1 MIIQKEFYLSKDV
14 VDVARN
20 LIGKHLFTKING
32 EISGG
37 IITETEAY
45 EGITD
50 KASHAYQ
57 GKKTKRTEIMFRE
70 GGIAYIYICYG
81 IHSLFNIVTN
91 KSNIPH
97 AILIRGI
104 YPTHGLNLIL
114 NRMNKKSLSKNMING
129 PGKVT
134 KALNINY
141 SLSGID
147 LNKNNDKNHPS
158 IWLENNN
165 VEIPDSKISVSKRI
179 GIDYAEED
187 ALLPYRFFVEE
198 KSIKIGH

>member
-57 GKKTKRTEIMFRE
+57 GKKTKRTEIMFLE
-70 GGIAYIYICYG
+70 G
-81 IHSLFNIVTN
+81 
-91 KSNIPH
+91 
-97 AILIRGI
+97 
-104 YPTHGLNLIL
+104 
-114 NRMNKKSLSKNMING
+114 
-129 PGKVT
+129 
-134 KALNINY
+134 
-141 SLSGID
+141 
-147 LNKNNDKNHPS
+147 
-158 IWLENNN
+158 
-165 VEIPDSKISVSKRI
+165 
-179 GIDYAEED
+179 
-187 ALLPYRFFVEE
+187 
-198 KSIKIGH
+198 

>member
-1 MIIQKEFYLSKDV
+1 MIIQKEFYLSENV
-14 VDVARN
+14 VEVARK
-20 LIGKHLFTKING
+20 LIGKHLFTKVNG

-45 EGITD
+45 EGIND
-50 KASHAYQ
+50 KASHAYS
-57 GKKTKRTEIMFRE
+57 GRKTKRTEIMFRE
-70 GGIAYIYICYG
+70 GGIAYIYFCYG

-91 KSNIPH
+91 KANIPH
-97 AILIRGI
+97 AVLIRGI
-104 YPTHGLNLIL
+104 FPTHGLDLIL

-129 PGKVT
+129 PGKVS

-147 LNKNNDKNHPS
+147 LKKNNNKNQPS

-165 VEIPDSKISVSKRI
+165 IEIPASGISVSKRI

-198 KSIKIGH
+198 KLIK

>member
-1 MIIQKEFYLSKDV
+1 MLIQKEFYLSENV
-14 VDVARN
+14 VEIARN

-50 KASHAYQ
+50 KASHAYR
-57 GKKTKRTEIMFRE
+57 GRKTKRTEIMFRK
-70 GGIAYIYICYG
+70 GGIAYIYLCYG

-104 YPTHGLNLIL
+104 YPTHGINLIL
-114 NRMNKKSLSKNMING
+114 NRMNKTSLSKNMING

-141 SLSGID
+141 SLSGIE
-147 LNKNNDKNHPS
+147 LKNNYAKNQPS

-165 VEIPDSKISVSKRI
+165 IEIPTSEISVSKRI

-187 ALLPYRFFVEE
+187 VLLPYRFFIEE
-198 KSIKIGH
+198 KLII

>member
-1 MIIQKEFYLSKDV
+1 MIIEKEFYLSEDV
-14 VDVARN
+14 VEIARN

-45 EGITD
+45 EGVTD
-50 KASHAYQ
+50 KASHAYS
-57 GKKTKRTEIMFRE
+57 GRKTKRTEIMFRE
-70 GGIAYIYICYG
+70 GGIAYIYLCYG

-91 KSNIPH
+91 KANIPH

-104 YPTHGLNLIL
+104 YPTHGLDLIL

-129 PGKVT
+129 PGKVS

-147 LNKNNDKNHPS
+147 LKKNNDKNQPS
-158 IWLENNN
+158 IWLENNMN
-165 VEIPDSKISVSKRI
+165 IPASEISVSKRI

-187 ALLPYRFFVEE
+187 ALLPYRFFIEE
-198 KSIKIGH
+198 KLIK